1 MAQLPQPEY
10 SSSDS
15 DAVSMKLAPRLSSP
29 HANLADD
36 VSSPVKR
43 RKLNFTVSD
52 SDDEIEIVSPTD
64 ASTQAGKSKQEM
76 INLSDDSD
84 LELRPRSW
92 RPKFVKGVRP
102 NHNSDHKSEEE
113 DIAEEIDEDRVSLIY
128 VYPLSLVSEST
139 L

>member
-15 DAVSMKLAPRLSSP
+15 DAVSMKLAPRLSSSQVDS
-29 HANLADD
+29 ADN

-52 SDDEIEIVSPTD
+52 SDDETEIVSPTN
-64 ASTQAGKSKQEM
+64 ASRQDGKPKQEV

-84 LELRPRSW
+84 LELRPRRW
-92 RPKFVKGVRP
+92 KPKFVKGVRP
-102 NHNSDHKSEEE
+102 NRNSDHESEEDNIE
-113 DIAEEIDEDRVSLIY
+113 EEIDEDRVSLIY